1 MLKKVWAVLIVV
13 LTVGAM
19 AVPALSASAEASAV
33 YGGTIVVTETQVNS
47 SYRVTSPARRQIS
60 NMVVDLQPGQ
70 AVITLTWTTRG
81 RDSSAIPV
89 STTWTPVVSNGR
101 LSWTLASATSNGA
114 PISNELRAQINAAL
128 STSWRNYWRS
138 QHPGRLTTVE
148 VTASELRLTWA

>member
-1 MLKKVWAVLIVV
+1 MMRKLWLMLIVI

-19 AVPALSASAEASAV
+19 AVPALGASAEASEA
-33 YGGTIVVTETQVNS
+33 YGGVITVTETQVNS
-47 SYRVTSPARRQIS
+47 TYRVTSPLRRQVS
-60 NMVVDLQPGQ
+60 NLVVDLQPGQ

-89 STTWTPVVSNGR
+89 STTWTPVISNGR

-138 QHPGRLTTVE
+138 QHPGRLTAVE